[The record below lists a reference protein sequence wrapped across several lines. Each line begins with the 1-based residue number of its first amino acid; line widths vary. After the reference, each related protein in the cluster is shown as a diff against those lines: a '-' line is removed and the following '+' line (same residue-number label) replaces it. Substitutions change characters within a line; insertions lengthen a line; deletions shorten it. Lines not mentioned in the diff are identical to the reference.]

1 MYGNDFSP
9 ADCPDF
15 YVYPQT
21 SRHSVASVHLSYRPP
36 SPSKVASQ
44 LSSNHVLDL
53 PSHNTFTTHPKITEA
68 NETEQ
73 DKTVQRNNMFIR
85 PIYINPSTNQG
96 SNQPHMN
103 FVKKAA
109 QVNPV
114 FCCLPCAI
122 ARCLGFFSK
131 RVKPSLPITHVL
143 HPVLR
148 IVQSPNPNPS
158 PKLHNSQSQ
167 PTHQQEDIHLYNKKI
182 GEGVSTKKY
191 KATTHPN
198 APRHYSADKAPNTQ
212 NCRKGYKT
220 TTTTKR
226 HRNKI
231 VHGHIQ
237 LIKNVVKRH
246 DIHPSPACSLL
257 KTSQREDNGIVRR
270 YVVQKTIC
278 AR

>member
-1 MYGNDFSP
+1 
-9 ADCPDF
+9 
-15 YVYPQT
+15 
-21 SRHSVASVHLSYRPP
+21 
-36 SPSKVASQ
+36 
-44 LSSNHVLDL
+44 
-53 PSHNTFTTHPKITEA
+53 
-68 NETEQ
+68 
-73 DKTVQRNNMFIR
+73 MFIR

-167 PTHQQEDIHLYNKKI
+167 PTHPH
-182 GEGVSTKKY
+182 
-191 KATTHPN
+191 